1 MSSIPMGLFGREQS
15 LDAIDGLFDRLRGE
29 TPIDAWGPEGGA
41 IERTLL
47 LVGEPGIGKTS
58 LLEAAAKK
66 VDDLGGQARWVVGR
80 PEEAGLAFSGL
91 DALLHPWH
99 KTLAGIDAE
108 DRSMLQTALRGG
120 EPATGGTLALAG
132 ALLRVLSTW
141 ADTGPVL
148 VIIDDLQ
155 WLDQSSHDLLS
166 LCARRLE
173 GEPVGFL
180 LASRPTG
187 LPAGWMRQSTLHRLE
202 DLDEIQ
208 AARLLDSLATP
219 PEGRTRRQ
227 VLRQAGG
234 NPLALVELSR
244 AAATRSIGEEWVGL
258 ELPLTERL
266 EQLFAADLEPLPR
279 PTRRLLTLAA
289 VADLPDMAALAE
301 ILGDVL
307 LPEPE
312 DAGLGEGREAGGNS
326 REVDGGSL
334 DSSVKSQEARGN
346 SQDADEG
353 SQDPSVNSQEA
364 DGGSQDSSVNSQEA
378 DGSSQNSSA
387 SSQETDGGSPDPSV
401 NSPDA
406 QGNPPDPHTPTR
418 RAQVARAADEAWAVA
433 EKAGLLTLREG
444 VVRFRHPLVR
454 SAVLAAA
461 PFDERSQAHRLIA
474 SVPDLDE
481 DRRAWHR
488 AAAMVTAD
496 ESVAAALEATAERAR
511 RRGGYAAA
519 AMTLE
524 RAAQLSPR
532 TDDRVRRL
540 NAAAEFAAWAG
551 HPRWVAELTSTVAAI
566 AHTDEAR
573 VLADTMGGWAF
584 VLTSRHGEAMDRLM
598 AAADASWPD
607 RPDRVMDAL
616 GTAATVGY
624 QSGDPRF
631 RTAILNRYRRLPP
644 REPTFDSA
652 WVLASCDVLASR
664 EEALDHLHRAA
675 AQEDKSLMA
684 WAALGAAAWALDET
698 EMAVQLLGTMLE
710 IYRQAATAGANAT
723 VASAHAL
730 ALFEVGRW
738 PAALA
743 SLSESVRAASAA
755 GGMEIATVSNHI
767 LASALAAVRG
777 DSERA
782 RQTLADAVRDYD
794 LRGTRTFDV
803 RARQA
808 SALAAL
814 AEGDHEVAY
823 FHLSRYFHRDGSP
836 VHYHSSYHGLGDL
849 AASAVRTGRSA
860 EARVT
865 LDTAMGQLPA
875 KISLRL
881 HLILCRAQGLLTD
894 DATRAEELLREA
906 AFTPEGDQ
914 WPFERALALA
924 DLGEWLRR
932 RQRPADARAPLGEA
946 LELFQGLGAVPWA
959 TRTAAELRATGVD
972 TAEGRRPDATME
984 LTPQQLAI
992 VQLAAQGLSN
1002 KEIAARLF
1010 LSPRTV
1016 GFHLNRAFPKLGV
1029 TSRFQLRD
1037 VVA

>member
-1 MSSIPMGLFGREQS
+1 MSSIPMGVFGREQA
-15 LDAIDGLFDRLRGE
+15 LNAIDALFDRLRGE
-29 TPIDAWGPEGGA
+29 ASTEARGPEGGA

-47 LVGEPGIGKTS
+47 FVGEPGIGKTS
-58 LLEAAAKK
+58 LLEAGARKAK
-66 VDDLGGQARWVVGR
+66 DLGGQARWVVGR
-80 PEEAGLAFSGL
+80 TEEAGLAFSGL
-91 DALLHPWH
+91 DALLHPWR

-108 DRSMLQTALRGG
+108 DRSILRTVLRGG
-120 EPATGGTLALAG
+120 ETVTGGTLALAG

-141 ADTGPVL
+141 ADAGPVL

-155 WLDQSSHDLLS
+155 WLDRSSHDLLS
-166 LCARRLE
+166 LCAHRLE

-187 LPAGWMRQSTLHRLE
+187 LPAAWTRQSTLHRLE

-234 NPLALVELSR
+234 NPLALVELTR
-244 AAATRSIGEEWVGL
+244 AAATRSLGEERAGL

-266 EQLFAADLEPLPR
+266 EQLFAADLEALPR

-289 VADLPDMAALAE
+289 VADLPDMAALTE

-307 LPEPE
+307 LPEPDE
-312 DAGLGEGREAGGNS
+312 VGLEGAVPVGQGAEGNS
-326 REVDGGSL
+326 VDGG
-334 DSSVKSQEARGN
+334 
-346 SQDADEG
+346 
-353 SQDPSVNSQEA
+353 
-364 DGGSQDSSVNSQEA
+364 GGSQDGRANARVRHGDSLDGGGGSQGAPANSQ
-378 DGSSQNSSA
+378 D
-387 SSQETDGGSPDPSV
+387 TDGDSQHLHATTPTSPDLTPH
-401 NSPDA
+401 
-406 QGNPPDPHTPTR
+406 PPEGTPTR
-418 RAQVARAADEAWAVA
+418 RAQVARAADEAWAAA

-496 ESVAAALEATAERAR
+496 EGVAAALEATAERAR

-519 AMTLE
+519 AVTLE

-532 TDDRVRRL
+532 TEDRVRRL

-566 AHTDEAR
+566 ADTEEAR

-584 VLTSRHGEAMDRLM
+584 VLTSRHGEAMDRLT

-631 RTAILNRYRRLPP
+631 RAAILSRYRRLPP

-652 WVLASCDVLASR
+652 WILAGCDALDAR
-664 EEALDHLHRAA
+664 EEALAHLRHAA
-675 AQEDKSLMA
+675 AEEDQSLMA

-698 EMAVQLLGTMLE
+698 EMAVNLLGTMLE

-743 SLSESVRAASAA
+743 SLSESDRAASAA
-755 GGMEIATVSNHI
+755 GGMEIATLSNHI
-767 LASALAAVRG
+767 LASTLAAVRG

-782 RQTLADAVRDYD
+782 KQTLADAVRDYD

-836 VHYHSSYHGLGDL
+836 VHFHSSYHGLGDL
-849 AASAVRTGRSA
+849 AASAVRTGRST
-860 EARVT
+860 EAQAT

-875 KISLRL
+875 NISLRL

-906 AFTPEGDQ
+906 ASTPDGDQ

-946 LELFQGLGAVPWA
+946 LELFQGLGAAPWT